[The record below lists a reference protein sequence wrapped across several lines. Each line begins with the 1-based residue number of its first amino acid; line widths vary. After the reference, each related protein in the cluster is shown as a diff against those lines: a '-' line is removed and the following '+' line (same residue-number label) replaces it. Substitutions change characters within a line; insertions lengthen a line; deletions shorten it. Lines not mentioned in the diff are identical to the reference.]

1 MSWNLWFEHAAWSNG
16 CRGKKGFGLIE
27 AKLQHHIEHED
38 RRVKE
43 LTEAILYDFVPS
55 AMDVMLV
62 PTDDPASELHVDRC
76 RVSVPRN
83 VLGFHERRCDVL
95 EVDEGCPGV
104 ECTGICIRRD
114 RNSPKCK
121 DSIRALQCIS

>member
-1 MSWNLWFEHAAWSNG
+1 MAFPLPAPTHLYCDVQRHVHHRRSVPFVDSLPFQVNIKNINASDGVDGLLVLSND
-16 CRGKKGFGLIE
+16 CRGRKGFGLIE

-55 AMDVMLV
+55 AMDAMLV

-76 RVSVPRN
+76 RVSFKEKEW
-83 VLGFHERRCDVL
+83 VLV
-95 EVDEGCPGV
+95 
-104 ECTGICIRRD
+104 
-114 RNSPKCK
+114 
-121 DSIRALQCIS
+121 